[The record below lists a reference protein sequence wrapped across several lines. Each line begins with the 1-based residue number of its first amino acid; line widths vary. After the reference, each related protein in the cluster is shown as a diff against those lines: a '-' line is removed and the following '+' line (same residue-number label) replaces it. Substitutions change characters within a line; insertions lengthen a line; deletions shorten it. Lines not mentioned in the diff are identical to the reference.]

1 MHLNH
6 VIYQLSSVFMT
17 ELISTKSNSPF
28 STGLPALYS
37 IAFLSGISIGLFNP
51 FISTLMAQHQVDDL
65 WIGANSTVYFLVIA
79 LGTPFVVKVL
89 PKLGLRKTMM
99 LGLTMMGI
107 SAPLFTMTTSMPLWF
122 IIRAVMGIAC
132 CLYLVSGN
140 TALNHFCH
148 EGNRAIVNGLNAL
161 AFTFGFGIGPVIG
174 SAFYNVSP
182 KLSFLLGSALIF
194 SGVIVVWIALPDK
207 TVVFQQSSRSGIFN
221 KLKLPL
227 QGAFAYGFAE
237 STLVSLYPVYLLR
250 QNYNIEQIGYTFA
263 VFVVGGLLS
272 TVPVTHIADKFG
284 RLKVLFMSVSIVILS
299 FLSLSLIQDSTAT
312 QIFAFIAGASISPIF
327 PLAMAL
333 IGAKLSRN
341 ELSSGSAL
349 FTAIYSFGC
358 TAGPIASS
366 LAIKLF
372 GDGYIFSLVIIIFAI
387 FLFYV
392 GRQNKKFPFRSA

>member
-6 VIYQLSSVFMT
+6 IIYQLSSGFMT
-17 ELISTKSNSPF
+17 ELISKKSNSPF

-148 EGNRAIVNGLNAL
+148 EDNR
-161 AFTFGFGIGPVIG
+161 G
-174 SAFYNVSP
+174 SSMV
-182 KLSFLLGSALIF
+182 
-194 SGVIVVWIALPDK
+194 
-207 TVVFQQSSRSGIFN
+207 
-221 KLKLPL
+221 
-227 QGAFAYGFAE
+227 
-237 STLVSLYPVYLLR
+237 
-250 QNYNIEQIGYTFA
+250 
-263 VFVVGGLLS
+263 
-272 TVPVTHIADKFG
+272 
-284 RLKVLFMSVSIVILS
+284 
-299 FLSLSLIQDSTAT
+299 
-312 QIFAFIAGASISPIF
+312 
-327 PLAMAL
+327 
-333 IGAKLSRN
+333 
-341 ELSSGSAL
+341 
-349 FTAIYSFGC
+349 
-358 TAGPIASS
+358 
-366 LAIKLF
+366 
-372 GDGYIFSLVIIIFAI
+372 
-387 FLFYV
+387 
-392 GRQNKKFPFRSA
+392 

>member
-1 MHLNH
+1 M
-6 VIYQLSSVFMT
+6 
-17 ELISTKSNSPF
+17 
-28 STGLPALYS
+28 
-37 IAFLSGISIGLFNP
+37 
-51 FISTLMAQHQVDDL
+51 
-65 WIGANSTVYFLVIA
+65 
-79 LGTPFVVKVL
+79 
-89 PKLGLRKTMM
+89 
-99 LGLTMMGI
+99 
-107 SAPLFTMTTSMPLWF
+107 
-122 IIRAVMGIAC
+122 
-132 CLYLVSGN
+132 
-140 TALNHFCH
+140 
-148 EGNRAIVNGLNAL
+148 
-161 AFTFGFGIGPVIG
+161 
-174 SAFYNVSP
+174 
-182 KLSFLLGSALIF
+182 
-194 SGVIVVWIALPDK
+194 VWIALPDK

-250 QNYNIEQIGYTFA
+250 QNYNIEEIGYTFA

-284 RLKVLFMSVSIVILS
+284 RLKVIFMSVSIVILS

-358 TAGPIASS
+358 TTGLLLHP
-366 LAIKLF
+366 
-372 GDGYIFSLVIIIFAI
+372 
-387 FLFYV
+387 
-392 GRQNKKFPFRSA
+392 